1 MPTARPRAAC
11 PPDRILEPV
20 SADGGDSWALQS
32 GLLLRPSEGSL
43 QDSQRIQ
50 LKAQTDIMYSFSSQ
64 SDFDGQIVKTSHG
77 ESHIPIP
84 EMMKV
89 FLALLLI
96 LGTIWTCEAFCD
108 ASHSNYPHDHPSS
121 TNTPAY
127 TSSSNSHHDQLDS
140 SIWGMP
146 EANLGSNHFGYN
158 LHGWNPVNA
167 DASCSVNQPSYSVY
181 HPGSTGAHGVLE
193 PGISYSFSFDGDLQS
208 ANDNTPWHHQFE
220 SNPVP
225 NAPSNSYRRPTG
237 SKKLKKPKVPLS
249 SMLKPHGQS
258 ILSSTE
264 PATSFGL
271 PIPRFTKKFLKKAG
285 ESSKLHHENSIEKLQ
300 THLKSLGEEQPV
312 VLNDDTNFYKFC
324 EGFHLI
330 KPTQGQN
337 KAGMTYNQTSF
348 FLNEREVITLIL
360 PPMKME
366 GLDAR
371 FQWYAKLANTI
382 SNRPKSQEDHQ
393 LQKLAESFPFTKPT
407 TPQAVNATLWKFVA
421 AWARKYRP
429 RMLLTVRKEKP
440 KSGTGCY
447 KLYQRNIL

>member
-64 SDFDGQIVKTSHG
+64 SDFDGQIVKTVSTCVRGHLLYG
-77 ESHIPIP
+77 ICLLEAESWRVPHPDTRNDESFSRSSPNSGYHLDLRSFLVHREDYQIGRKTHLGVMNPSSLVAFIRIPP
-84 EMMKV
+84 PS
-89 FLALLLI
+89 
-96 LGTIWTCEAFCD
+96 D

-193 PGISYSFSFDGDLQS
+193 PGISYSFSFDGVLQS

-271 PIPRFTKKFLKKAG
+271 PIPWFTKKFLKKA
-285 ESSKLHHENSIEKLQ
+285 
-300 THLKSLGEEQPV
+300 
-312 VLNDDTNFYKFC
+312 
-324 EGFHLI
+324 
-330 KPTQGQN
+330 
-337 KAGMTYNQTSF
+337 
-348 FLNEREVITLIL
+348 EVITLIL

-371 FQWYAKLANTI
+371 FQWYVKLANAI

-429 RMLLTVRKEKP
+429 RILLTVRKEKP

>member
-11 PPDRILEPV
+11 PPDRILKPV

-193 PGISYSFSFDGDLQS
+193 PGISYSFSFDGVLQS

-271 PIPRFTKKFLKKAG
+271 PIPWFTKKFLKKA
-285 ESSKLHHENSIEKLQ
+285 
-300 THLKSLGEEQPV
+300 
-312 VLNDDTNFYKFC
+312 
-324 EGFHLI
+324 
-330 KPTQGQN
+330 
-337 KAGMTYNQTSF
+337 
-348 FLNEREVITLIL
+348 EVITLIL

-371 FQWYAKLANTI
+371 FQWYVKLANAI

-429 RMLLTVRKEKP
+429 RILLTVRKEKP

>member
-1 MPTARPRAAC
+1 
-11 PPDRILEPV
+11 
-20 SADGGDSWALQS
+20 
-32 GLLLRPSEGSL
+32 
-43 QDSQRIQ
+43 
-50 LKAQTDIMYSFSSQ
+50 
-64 SDFDGQIVKTSHG
+64 
-77 ESHIPIP
+77 
-84 EMMKV
+84 
-89 FLALLLI
+89 
-96 LGTIWTCEAFCD
+96 
-108 ASHSNYPHDHPSS
+108 
-121 TNTPAY
+121 
-127 TSSSNSHHDQLDS
+127 
-140 SIWGMP
+140 MP

-193 PGISYSFSFDGDLQS
+193 PGISYSFSFDGVLQS

-271 PIPRFTKKFLKKAG
+271 PIPWFTKKFLKKAG
-285 ESSKLHHENSIEKLQ
+285 ESSELHHENSIEKLQ

-337 KAGMTYNQTSF
+337 KAGMTYHQTASF
-348 FLNEREVITLIL
+348 
-360 PPMKME
+360 
-366 GLDAR
+366 
-371 FQWYAKLANTI
+371 
-382 SNRPKSQEDHQ
+382 
-393 LQKLAESFPFTKPT
+393 
-407 TPQAVNATLWKFVA
+407 
-421 AWARKYRP
+421 
-429 RMLLTVRKEKP
+429 
-440 KSGTGCY
+440 
-447 KLYQRNIL
+447 